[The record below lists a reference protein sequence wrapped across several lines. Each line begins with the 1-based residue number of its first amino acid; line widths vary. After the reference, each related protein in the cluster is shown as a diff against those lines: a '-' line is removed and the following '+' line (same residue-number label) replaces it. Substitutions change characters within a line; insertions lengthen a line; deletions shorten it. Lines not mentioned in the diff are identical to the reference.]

1 MFSVISRPSWEV
13 RLPSRAPADRE
24 RKERTHAEPRRRGG
38 LGGGGFC
45 TKGQKGNKRVGW
57 SAGGRPT
64 LKTMKTAS
72 RTWKSG
78 RKAAVQSGH
87 GRPARGAE
95 SGRENGDY
103 RREPRRE
110 TQSCVAWNS
119 RIRAR
124 TATPFPSILFM
135 SPSCPP
141 AVRKRFPPLGTHL
154 PATRSGATRLSMK
167 KNVDKTVVRD

>member
-1 MFSVISRPSWEV
+1 MLLECTMRNVHWERKAEPKPPPHFPSPPLPTLGGATSKSRPS
-13 RLPSRAPADRE
+13 
-24 RKERTHAEPRRRGG
+24 
-38 LGGGGFC
+38 
-45 TKGQKGNKRVGW
+45 GW

-87 GRPARGAE
+87 GRPARGAD
-95 SGRENGDY
+95 SGLENGDY